1 MEAIRLSFGR
11 IVKRSVSAGNEMR
24 HLPRIEMSAQHLR
37 LALTGS
43 RRDEVEHRLRFR
55 R

>member
-11 IVKRSVSAGNEMR
+11 IVKQSVSAGNEMR
-24 HLPRIEMSAQHLR
+24 HPPGIEMSTQHLR
-37 LALTGS
+37 LTLTGS

-55 R
+55 P

>member
-1 MEAIRLSFGR
+1 MEAIRPSFGR
-11 IVKRSVSAGNEMR
+11 IVKQPVSDGNEMR
-24 HLPRIEMSAQHLR
+24 YLPGIEMSAQSR
-37 LALTGS
+37 RVALTGS